1 MRPGAARPA
10 DFDAVARI
18 VYTLAVVLSGV
29 CLIAF
34 AALVLFDAQAERL
47 TAGRPPSEFSARLDG
62 RLRADYGDVTVIAH
76 NAGDSLAAATRAVAY
91 GTDGIEIDV
100 RSTGGELFATHD
112 APLPLLE
119 DLVFRGPSLA
129 QAWDIARLRATVLL
143 HLKQRSPG
151 YLDQVRTFLAS
162 RRLRRVLVQAAHP
175 ETLRALKATD
185 RQVTPLLLVFS
196 PAGLQALQR
205 DPSRL
210 RGLAGVSV
218 KDDALTP
225 AAIAWLRA
233 RHLLVFAW
241 TVNDEQRLNEL
252 VAAGVSGVITDRLD
266 IMRLLGTGQV
276 APA

>member
-1 MRPGAARPA
+1 M
-10 DFDAVARI
+10 ARI
-18 VYTLAVVLSGV
+18 VFVLAWVLSGA
-29 CLIAF
+29 CLLAF

-47 TAGRPPSEFSARLDG
+47 TAGRPPSEFTARLDG
-62 RLRADYGDVTVIAH
+62 RLRMDYDDVTVIAH
-76 NAGDSLAAATRAVAY
+76 NAGDSLATATRAVAY

-129 QAWDIARLRATVLL
+129 QAWDIARLRTTVLL
-143 HLKQRSPG
+143 HLKQRSPA
-151 YLDQVRTFLAS
+151 YLDQVRTFLAT
-162 RRLRRVLVQAAHP
+162 RPLRRVLVQAAHP
-175 ETLRALKATD
+175 ETLRALEAID
-185 RQVTPLLLVFS
+185 PQVTPLLLVLS
-196 PAGLQALQR
+196 PAGFQALQR

-218 KDDALTP
+218 QEGVLTP
-225 AAIAWLRA
+225 AAMAWLRA
-233 RHLLVFAW
+233 RRLLVFAW

-252 VAAGVSGVITDRLD
+252 IAAGVSGVITDRLD

-276 APA
+276 APE